1 MLRSIL
7 LLACLCI
14 ALPTPWPAAWAQSGA
29 AQAPLPA
36 APAATQA
43 PGMPLRVI
51 IEVPN
56 DAAGRAYVQDRLAPA
71 FATTPAAA
79 QLPATAQPAQTSPAP
94 AATATSNPAALAPDP
109 GAEMSSMATQG
120 IVSTRARAA
129 ALLAAAPAVPR
140 QVMEAIQHFGAENA
154 DVDLFGLIVAF
165 AIFALGGYAAR
176 RAAWWSA
183 RGLLNKILE
192 SRGDTVRQRLR
203 IHAMRVSISIYVLM
217 AWLLGSLGAFLLFP
231 WPPLFREIII
241 VMLAAYVVHGL
252 ALSLGRVI
260 IAPGARMP
268 YFRVLPISTPLA
280 WFWFRW
286 FIGIVDAVAISWAIV
301 TLLRIVGLPLIARE
315 VVGSLCLLGLAAGLI
330 VLVWKR
336 QLFPGEEAPSRV
348 SSVLLT
354 AAIVLAWLLGV
365 MHLRPLFW
373 TLAVAVVL
381 PMAMSLCIDA
391 VRHVVRGGDATADN
405 DPRILAWAVV
415 VERALRALLII
426 GGASLL
432 ADAWGVDLVDIAM
445 GETLVT
451 RIVRACIRVVTVLLI
466 ADLIWRLTRAL
477 IDGRLDGPPADVHDD
492 TPEGR
497 KRQRL
502 RTLLPIL
509 RNFIFV
515 MLLTVTLLMTL
526 DALGIQI
533 GPLLAGAGVVGIA
546 VGFGAQTLVKDII
559 SGIFYLLDDAF
570 RVGEYI
576 QTKSHKGTVESFS
589 LRSVK
594 LRHHRGPLTTVPF
607 GELGAVQNLSRDW
620 VIDKITIGVPYDT
633 DLDKAKRIVKEIG
646 RELLTDPELGQN
658 ILEPLKMQGVE
669 QMGDYAIQLRLKM
682 MTKPGEQFMIR
693 RRAYGLLKKRFDENG
708 IRFAMPTV
716 SVTGGGADIGAVAA
730 RQLYDATRPQPQ
742 ATEVP
747 G

>member
-1 MLRSIL
+1 MLRPIL
-7 LLACLCI
+7 ILSLLFA
-14 ALPTPWPAAWAQSGA
+14 AVPASAQV
-29 AQAPLPA
+29 PV
-36 APAATQA
+36 PAATA
-43 PGMPLRVI
+43 TPLRVI

-56 DAAGRAYVQDRLAPA
+56 DAAGRAYLQDRLAPGLA
-71 FATTPAAA
+71 GAPAASAPPPPTEPAQPRLAPAATPSQPAGATTPAAPQA
-79 QLPATAQPAQTSPAP
+79 GETA
-94 AATATSNPAALAPDP
+94 
-109 GAEMSSMATQG
+109 AEMSSMAAQG
-120 IVSTRARAA
+120 IMSTRARAS
-129 ALLAAAPAVPR
+129 ALLAAAPAVPHEIA
-140 QVMEAIQHFGAENA
+140 EAIRRFGAENA
-154 DVDLFGLIVAF
+154 DVDILWLVA
-165 AIFALGGYAAR
+165 AVVIFALGGYAAR

-183 RGLLNKILE
+183 RGLLNKILASPGE
-192 SRGDTVRQRLR
+192 TARQRLR
-203 IHAMRVSISIYVLM
+203 LHAMRVSISVYVLA

-231 WPPLFREIII
+231 WPPVFREMVI
-241 VMLAAYVVHGL
+241 VMLAAFVLHGL
-252 ALSLGRVI
+252 AISFGRVI
-260 IAPGARMP
+260 IAPGARMS

-286 FIGIVDAVAISWAIV
+286 LLGLVDAIAIGWAV
-301 TLLRIVGLPLIARE
+301 LTLLRIVGVPLLSRE
-315 VVGSLCLLGLAAGLI
+315 VVGALWLLGLAVALV

-336 QLFPGEEAPSRV
+336 QLLPGEESPGRV
-348 SSVLLT
+348 AVLLLT
-354 AAIVLAWLLGV
+354 ASIVLAWILAV
-365 MHLRPLFW
+365 MHLRALFW
-373 TLAVAVVL
+373 TLAVIVLL
-381 PMAMSLCIDA
+381 PMAMALCIDA
-391 VRHVVRGGDATADN
+391 VRHVVRGE
-405 DPRILAWAVV
+405 DPEAEKDTSVIAWAVV

-426 GGASLL
+426 GSASLL
-432 ADAWGVDLVDIAM
+432 ADVWGVDLVDIAM

-451 RIVRACIRVVTVLLI
+451 RVVRAGIRVITVLLV
-466 ADLIWRLTRAL
+466 ADLIWRLTKAL

-515 MLLTVTLLMTL
+515 MLLTVALLMVL

-646 RELLTDPELGQN
+646 RELLADPEFGPN

-693 RRAYGLLKKRFDENG
+693 RRAYALLKKRFDEND
-708 IRFAMPTV
+708 IHFAMPTV
-716 SVTGGGADIGAVAA
+716 TVSGGTNEAIAA
-730 RQLYDATRPQPQ
+730 RQLYEATRPSAQG
-742 ATEVP
+742 AAAEA
-747 G
+747 